1 MLLKETSAQV
11 LRTPFYRTPLVT
23 ACVNVLNQFYFQWIK
38 NFVRTHIKT
47 TRYWSWRPKI
57 PGRYD
62 ISKMSVTC
70 NSHND
75 KLIWKCINLPKSCS
89 DRAFMWQMSVSFM
102 YQWKRLCNVLSW
114 AVSLSYQLVHHYGL
128 TNWSVLF
135 MYQWDFAKTSGNQS
149 QTLVILTYQFWR
161 HDEVTT

>member
-62 ISKMSVTC
+62 VSK
-70 NSHND
+70 
-75 KLIWKCINLPKSCS
+75 
-89 DRAFMWQMSVSFM
+89 MSVSFM
-102 YQWKRLCNVLSW
+102 YQWKRLCDVLSW
-114 AVSLSYQLVHHYGL
+114 SVSLSYQLVHQYGL
-128 TNWSVLF
+128 TNCSVLF

-149 QTLVILTYQFWR
+149 ETLVLLTYQFWR
-161 HDEVTT
+161 HDVTA